1 MLTNERDKAQAE
13 EEEEKRHRGI
23 FLLLHLMEKN
33 IDADK
38 VLEQIVFFLD
48 VSAVNNVERD
58 KCLAKVMQQ
67 RRSK

>member
-13 EEEEKRHRGI
+13 EEEKKAQRNFSIVTPDG
-23 FLLLHLMEKN
+23 KN